1 MTVTIVGGDKK
12 SLLIADHL
20 RKNGINIR
28 LCGLEK
34 LIGEENIDLKHALKI
49 SDKILLPL
57 PSSRDF
63 VHIHTPFSDT
73 ELHLTDLAAFERPSD
88 ILSAGLPAR
97 FGFTDYYTDALQ
109 IGNAVPSAEGAI
121 KLAIELHPKTL
132 WGSSCAV
139 VGFGRIGKILADRL
153 KAFGADVTV
162 TARRDTDLALASAY
176 NLKNIKTESISNYA
190 FNYDII
196 FNTVPHKVITRAVL
210 QKMRGSAVVIDL
222 ASGEG
227 GTDFAAA
234 KEFGITAEH
243 ALSLPGKV
251 APKTAAE
258 LISKTVLPLLLESDN
273 NE

>member
-1 MTVTIVGGDKK
+1 MTVTIIGGDKK
-12 SLLIADHL
+12 SLLIADYL
-20 RKNGINIR
+20 RKKGVNVR

-34 LIGEENIDLKHALKI
+34 LAGNESIELKTALKI
-49 SDKILLPL
+49 SDKLLLPL

-88 ILSAGLPAR
+88 ILSACLPAR

-109 IGNAVPSAEGAI
+109 ISNAVPSAEGAI
-121 KLAIELHPKTL
+121 KAAIELHPKTL
-132 WGSSCAV
+132 WGSRCAV
-139 VGFGRIGKILADRL
+139 IGYGRIGKILADRL

-176 NLKNIKTESISNYA
+176 NLKCIKTENLAEYA
-190 FNYDII
+190 FNYDIV
-196 FNTVPHKVITRAVL
+196 FNTVPHKVLTRGVL
-210 QKMRGSAVVIDL
+210 QKMRDSAVIIDL

-227 GTDFAAA
+227 GTDFTAA
-234 KEFGITAEH
+234 KELGITAEH
-243 ALSLPGKV
+243 ALSLPGKI
-251 APKTAAE
+251 APKTAAQ
-258 LISKTVLPLLLESDN
+258 LIAKTVLPLILESDN